1 MNRFFM
7 IVLGIIL
14 CSLGLTFCI
23 LYMNLLMFGYTLL
36 EFFKYIL
43 SKVEC
48 WFLIVGVILIY
59 ISKYF
64 K

>member
-48 WFLIVGVILIY
+48 WFLIVGVIFIY